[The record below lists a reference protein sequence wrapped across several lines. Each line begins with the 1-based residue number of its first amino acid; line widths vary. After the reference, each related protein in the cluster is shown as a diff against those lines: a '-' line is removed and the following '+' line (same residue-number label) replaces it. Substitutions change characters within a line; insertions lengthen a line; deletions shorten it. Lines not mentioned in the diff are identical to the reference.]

1 MEEFVREL
9 GEDFVLDNCI
19 IKSDE
24 VIFKIF
30 SKKPEM
36 QCPYCGIVAD
46 QPERYTR
53 LMSEKSKTY
62 RCKIKRL
69 YCWFKQENFCV

>member
-36 QCPYCGIVAD
+36 QCPYCGGSARKVHLTY
-46 QPERYTR
+46 EREIQD
-53 LMSEKSKTY
+53 LPLQNKKT
-62 RCKIKRL
+62 IL
-69 YCWFKQENFCV
+69 LV